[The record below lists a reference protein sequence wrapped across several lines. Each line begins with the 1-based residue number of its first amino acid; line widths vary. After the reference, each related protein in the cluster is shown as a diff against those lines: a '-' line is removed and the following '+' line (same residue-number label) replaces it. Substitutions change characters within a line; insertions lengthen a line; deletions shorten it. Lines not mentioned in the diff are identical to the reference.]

1 METTYLKL
9 SALRTLLRICK
20 RDPRAG
26 RYMGIA
32 ASKNGDPAA
41 VFRNQAEKDTALK
54 AVFLPSH
61 PESLVF
67 DLTDTVRRALDK
79 GMRLY
84 TAADGRRALLPGP
97 IKGWVRHG
105 SPEHTRMIKPCAA

>member
-1 METTYLKL
+1 MGTTYIKL
-9 SALRTLLRICK
+9 SALRALLRLCQ

-32 ASKNGDPAA
+32 TSSNGEPLAI
-41 VFRNQAEKDTALK
+41 FRNQTEKDTVLK

-67 DLTDTVRRALDK
+67 DLTDTVRHAIDK

-84 TAADGRRALLPGP
+84 TTADGRRALLPGP